1 VEVGV
6 RQVYGYVEVGVR
18 QLYGY
23 VEVGVRQVYG
33 YVEVGVPDL
42 GRPDISSSIRSI
54 KMYSWA

>member
-1 VEVGV
+1 M